1 MIFRYNRHRQD
12 ENIEA
17 GGMAKYYTSNEK
29 LHSNVIDY
37 SDKKENNPVLWTF
50 KKSNEM
56 CSPNSAANFDTRIN
70 CKKMKL
76 KNSEIR

>member
-17 GGMAKYYTSNEK
+17 GGMAKYYTTHEK

-37 SDKKENNPVLWTF
+37 SDKKENNPVL
-50 KKSNEM
+50 
-56 CSPNSAANFDTRIN
+56 
-70 CKKMKL
+70 
-76 KNSEIR
+76 